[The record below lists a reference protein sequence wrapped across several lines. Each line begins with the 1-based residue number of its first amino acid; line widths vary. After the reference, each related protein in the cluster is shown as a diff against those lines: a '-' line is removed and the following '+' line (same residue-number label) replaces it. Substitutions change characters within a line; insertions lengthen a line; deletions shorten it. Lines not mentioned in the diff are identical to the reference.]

1 MASRGTGVA
10 RYEGARR
17 GLTLSWLVLFIFS
30 ILLQYGALAS
40 PPSALGAA
48 SFKSGTIQGFEI
60 DGNLLAGDASSNPGG
75 LAAAIV
81 DGGLPMADGA
91 DWRSPAAAGG
101 IVDDLYNN
109 AADVWFK
116 FGKELDTT
124 NWAYQT
130 KAVTP
135 GKDDMKHVMAYAKFV
150 GAKAYFY
157 AGAERV
163 ITNGTTHMT
172 FELNRKAFKVWADGV
187 SKPDRSIGDVIIGMD
202 FANGGTQPEV
212 EVHTI
217 TGVTTTANGQ
227 VVTVSTDLS
236 NPAAVHAAVNLVD
249 MADQGFGYAQGAF
262 SFAEL
267 ALDLHGLGIDPS
279 CPGFASGH
287 IRTRS
292 GGDLLSSDLKDTS
305 TPFPIDLN
313 TCGKIRIEKHAG
325 TDNGALLGG
334 ATFTVEGDPTPGSAA
349 SILTVVDNGTG
360 DSNPAAG
367 IIDIDPAKPGTY
379 KICETVPPTG
389 YNLASPA
396 CQMGIVVAPNG
407 SVNVK
412 FDDPRRTATTTLV
425 VGSATPVDGSFVTV
439 GQAISLAATETNTG
453 QSILHGIQVTGT
465 NSCAAWT
472 AAGSKNAGAG
482 AYSGSLKSG
491 ESVNYT
497 CSFLAPNVS
506 NFAWSATATGLDELN
521 AQASSANETVG
532 GSYDVLQ
539 PATKLTISQ
548 NAPAQVHAGDSVT
561 IIVNEKNDGE
571 GTITGVQVAGSGAC
585 AGNSWAASSTKV
597 GGAAFT
603 GSLAPGES
611 VNFTCSFNAPASDFA
626 WTADGQGTDALG
638 HAVPTTNEHAQGSVD
653 VVSPSTSLT
662 LQSAPLKVHAG
673 DTITVVVRE
682 TNTGDGPLTNV
693 HVVAGGDCAAF
704 TPASV
709 ATLAA
714 GAWADFTC
722 TITTTAG
729 NGTDKS
735 WTADGVGTDA
745 LQAPAP
751 TTGEHLAGTLI
762 VIAPATTLAFVSGP
776 TKVEHGSQVT
786 LTVVETNTGDDT
798 LTAVSVTG
806 TSSCA
811 NWVAAGSKNN
821 GAGLFIGSL
830 APGQSVNFSCT
841 FTVGTTDVSWTALG
855 HGTDSLQAPA
865 PAANEDEAGSIDVI
879 NPATVL
885 TFVSGVPN
893 PVVAHGSTTITVNEK
908 NTGDSNLTG
917 VTVTGSPCATW
928 TAVDAGFN
936 GTLVPN
942 ASESFTCT
950 VADAGTTN
958 VAWSTLGHGTDELLN
973 AAPAANEDASGSVH
987 VVNPNIDI
995 VKTVGSTLDSQAADG
1010 TAYQTQDDSNVVYKY
1025 VVTTQDQD
1033 GLTNVTVS
1041 DDKCSPV
1048 IAVLSAGHNVGD
1060 TNADDTLQPG
1070 ESWIF
1075 SCSTNLT
1082 IADDGGT
1089 VHNIGTASGTPLVG
1103 GTVESTD
1110 DANVSL
1116 LTPAIDIVKTAG
1128 DAPDG
1133 GTYTT
1138 ESFPDNVTYHYV
1150 IANTGELALNNITVV
1165 DDNGTPANTADDIAV
1180 CTIASLAVGAS
1191 TTCEVTLTV
1200 THDTTNVAVATG
1212 HTAQKPEA
1220 DVTSSDAAIVDVVG
1234 PAIQII
1240 KTAGTAADGAELVV
1254 EPGPDNVTYHYA
1266 VTNTGEVDLV
1276 VVHVVD
1282 DNGTPTNRADDIAVC
1297 TIATLNVGQTANC
1310 SVTLTVLVSTTNVAV
1325 ATGHTQQRPDKDVTD
1340 HDNATVRVPALVIAK
1355 SYTGNTGG
1363 TAVDGTGIA
1372 KIGDTLTYTLAYDLS
1387 EGPVTNGVITDKLPV
1402 GLAYVTGS
1410 ATNNAEFTFQGYN
1423 AGSRTLTWTAAN
1435 VTADGS
1441 VIYRVTVLNDAFQRP
1456 QPLENLATIDSD
1468 QTSPST
1474 DKSDVLVQ
1482 VVHGETDAPKITL
1495 PPTDTLNS
1503 DDQAPSNPGFGLML
1517 TLFVLAGIGLV
1528 AGYLAPTPGRL
1539 RRERIRRQ

>member
-1 MASRGTGVA
+1 MASRGTSVA
-10 RYEGARR
+10 RHEGTRR

-30 ILLQYGALAS
+30 ILLQYGALAGAK
-40 PPSALGAA
+40 PVLAAA
-48 SFKSGTIQGFEI
+48 SFKAGTVQGFEI
-60 DGNLLAGDASSNPGG
+60 DGNLLAGDASTNPGG
-75 LAAAIV
+75 LAAAVV
-81 DGGLPMADGA
+81 DGGLPMTNGI

-150 GAKAYFY
+150 GTNAYFY

-187 SKPDRSIGDVIIGMD
+187 SKPDRTIGDVIIGMD

-267 ALDLHGLGIDPS
+267 GLDLHALGIDPS

-325 TDNGALLGG
+325 SDNGALLGG
-334 ATFTVEGDPTPGSAA
+334 ATFTVAGDPTPGSAA
-349 SILTVVDNGTG
+349 NLLTVVDNGTG

-379 KICETVPPTG
+379 TICETVPPAG

-396 CQMGIVVAPNG
+396 CQTGIVVAPNG

-412 FDDPRRTATTTLV
+412 FDDPRKTATTTLV
-425 VGSATPVDGSFVTV
+425 VGSATPADGSFVTV
-439 GQAISLAATETNTG
+439 GQSISLSATETNTG
-453 QSILHGIQVTGT
+453 QSVLHGIQVTGT
-465 NSCAAWT
+465 NSCTTWT
-472 AAGSKNAGAG
+472 AAGTKNGGG
-482 AYSGSLKSG
+482 AYGGTLNPG

-497 CSFLAPNVS
+497 CSFLVPNVS
-506 NFAWSATATGLDELN
+506 NFSWSATATGLDELN

-532 GSYDVLQ
+532 GSYDILQ
-539 PATKLTISQ
+539 PATLLTISQ
-548 NAPAQVHAGDSVT
+548 NAPVQVHAGDSVT

-571 GTITGVQVAGSGAC
+571 GTISGVHVDGTGAC
-585 AGNSWAASSTKV
+585 AGLWTAP
-597 GGAAFT
+597 GAVS
-603 GSLAPGES
+603 GSLAPGAS
-611 VNFTCSFNAPASDFA
+611 VNFTCTFLAPASDFA
-626 WTADGQGTDALG
+626 WSADGKGTDALKN
-638 HAVPTTNEHAQGSVD
+638 AVPATNEHVQGSVD

-662 LQSAPLKVHAG
+662 IQSAPVKVHAG
-673 DTITVVVRE
+673 DTVTVVVRE
-682 TNTGDGPLTNV
+682 TNTGDGPLTSV
-693 HVVAGGDCAAF
+693 HVVAGGACAAF
-704 TPASV
+704 SPASV

-729 NGTDKS
+729 DGTDKS

-745 LQAPAP
+745 LGAPAP
-751 TTGEHLAGTLI
+751 TAGEHQAGTVI

-798 LTAVSVTG
+798 LLAVNVTG
-806 TSSCA
+806 TNSCA
-811 NWVAAGSKNN
+811 DWVAAGSKNN
-821 GAGLFIGSL
+821 AAGLFIGSL
-830 APGQSVNFSCT
+830 APGESVNFSCT
-841 FTVGTTDVSWTALG
+841 FTVGTADVSWTALG
-855 HGTDSLQAPA
+855 HGTDSLQVAA

-885 TFVSGVPN
+885 TFVSAVPN
-893 PVVAHGSTTITVNEK
+893 PVVAHGSTTISVNEK

-917 VTVTGSPCATW
+917 VNVTGSPCATW
-928 TAVDAGFN
+928 TAVDAGFT

-942 ASESFTCT
+942 ASENFTCT

-958 VAWSTLGHGTDELLN
+958 VAWSALGHGIDELQN

-995 VKTVGSTLDSQAADG
+995 VKTVGSSLGSQAADG
-1010 TAYQTQDDSNVVYKY
+1010 AVYETQDDSNVVYKY
-1025 VVTTQDQD
+1025 IVTTQDQD
-1033 GLTNVTVS
+1033 GLTGVTVS

-1048 IAVLSAGHNVGD
+1048 SAAETAGHNIGD
-1060 TNADDTLQPG
+1060 TNADHTLQPG
-1070 ESWIF
+1070 ESWVF

-1082 IADDGGT
+1082 IADDGKT
-1089 VHNIGTASGTPLVG
+1089 VHNIGTASGQPVAG
-1103 GTVESTD
+1103 GTVQSTD
-1110 DANVSL
+1110 DANVTL
-1116 LTPAIDIVKTAG
+1116 LTPAITIVKTAG

-1133 GTYTT
+1133 GTYST
-1138 ESFPDNVTYHYV
+1138 ESFPDNVTYHYA
-1150 IANTGELALNNITVV
+1150 IENTGELDLFNITVV
-1165 DDNGTPANTADDIAV
+1165 DDNGTPGNTADDITV
-1180 CTIASLAVGAS
+1180 CTIQSLAVGAS
-1191 TTCEVTLTV
+1191 TTCDKTLTV
-1200 THDTTNVAVATG
+1200 SHDTTNVAVATG
-1212 HTAQKPEA
+1212 HTTQKPQ
-1220 DVTSSDAAIVDVVG
+1220 DNVSSSDDAIVDVVG
-1234 PAIQII
+1234 AAIQII
-1240 KTAGTAADGAELVV
+1240 KTAGDAADGAELVV
-1254 EPGPDNVTYHYA
+1254 EPGTANVTYHYA

-1276 VVHVVD
+1276 GVHVVD
-1282 DNGTPTNRADDIAVC
+1282 DHGTPADASDDIDVC
-1297 TIATLNVGQTANC
+1297 TIGTLNVGQTANC
-1310 SVTLTVLVSTTNVAV
+1310 SVTLTVLVSTINIAV
-1325 ATGHTQQRPDKDVTD
+1325 ATGHTEQQPGVDVSD
-1340 HDNATVRVPALVIAK
+1340 DDNASVRVPALVIAK

-1363 TAVDGTGIA
+1363 TVDGTGIA

-1387 EGPVTNGVITDKLPV
+1387 EGPVTNGVITDKLPA

-1441 VIYRVTVLNDAFQRP
+1441 VTYGVTVLNDAFERP
-1456 QPLENLATIDSD
+1456 QPLQNLATIDSD

-1482 VVHGETDAPKITL
+1482 AVQSETDAPKITL

-1503 DDQAPSNPGFGLML
+1503 GDQAPSNPGFGLVL
-1517 TLFVLAGIGLV
+1517 TLLVLAGIGLA
-1528 AGYLAPTPGRL
+1528 AGYLAPTPRRP
-1539 RRERIRRQ
+1539 RRERIRVRIRRQ